1 MWLFPITSSTLT
13 LFQASGYT
21 FDTMNNPVKPSLAQI
36 SVLIVEDDENNR
48 MVTRKLL
55 MVEGI
60 TSDNIYMLAEDPIP
74 FLKEMLPRCVDLILM
89 DLQLPGKDGYTIL
102 DELRQ
107 NETWAQIPVVAVTA
121 NVMQEDVQRAREAG
135 FNSFLGKPINGP
147 LFGDYIQRI
156 LNGEK
161 VWAPT

>member
-1 MWLFPITSSTLT
+1 MSNS
-13 LFQASGYT
+13 
-21 FDTMNNPVKPSLAQI
+21 VKPSLAQVR
-36 SVLIVEDDENNR
+36 VLIVEDDENNR

-55 MVEGI
+55 LVEGI
-60 TSDNIYMLAEDPIP
+60 SSDNVYMLAEDPIP
-74 FLKEMLPRCVDLILM
+74 FLMEMLPQCVDLILM
-89 DLQLPGKDGYTIL
+89 DLQLPGKDGYAIL
-102 DELRQ
+102 EELRQ
-107 NETWAQIPVVAVTA
+107 HEAWAHIPVVAVTA
-121 NVMQEDVQRAREAG
+121 NVMREDVQHAREAG